1 MKTVLLVAVLFL
13 SLLYLLKGESNVPST
28 FTCSVTCPKCECD
41 NVGYESC
48 NTTAIESL
56 INQVTELTKTNAKSI
71 YKNKKLLSKL
81 QNNSYTS
88 GAVLNDLLLLVE
100 ELVTMHNVSTTA
112 LSPLPKSCQEIKQRM
127 STSPSG
133 VYLIA
138 TVTNQTDYV
147 YCNMETMCGAE
158 GGWTRLAYL
167 DMTDTTESCPNGW
180 KLHEEDGVRACG
192 RADSGGASSCN
203 SVQYPSNGVRYTEI
217 CGRARGYQYSR
228 TGAIGMS
235 NNDINSHYVDGLSLT
250 RGNPRK
256 HIWTFM
262 AGAKEDN
269 SLDQGTYMYA
279 CPCQT
284 GSQQANVIPSFI
296 GNDYYCE
303 SGNPSTPT
311 GFHYKLYTADPLW
324 DGEQCNGLE
333 STCCT
338 STTLPWFH
346 KVLDSPTNDYIE
358 ARVCADFDILSED
371 TPIDILEIY
380 VK

>member
-1 MKTVLLVAVLFL
+1 MTVSLVAVLFL

-71 YKNKKLLSKL
+71 YKNKKFLSKL

-100 ELVTMHNVSTTA
+100 ELVELHNVSTTA
-112 LSPLPKSCQEIKQRM
+112 SSPLPKSCQEIKQRM

-138 TVTNQTDYV
+138 NSEKKTDYV
-147 YCNMETMCGAE
+147 YCHMETLCGSD
-158 GGWTRLAYL
+158 GGWTRLAHL
-167 DMTDTTESCPNGW
+167 DMTDTTESCPDGW
-180 KLHEEDGVRACG
+180 RLYEVDGVRACG
-192 RADSGGASSCN
+192 RASSGDGSCS
-203 SVQYPSNGVRYTEI
+203 SVQYPANGVRYTEI
-217 CGRARGYQYSR
+217 CGRARGYQYASPDAVNPTIA
-228 TGAIGMS
+228 TG
-235 NNDINSHYVDGLSLT
+235 DNSHYVDGLSLT

-256 HIWTFM
+256 HVWTYM
-262 AGAKEDN
+262 AGLKEDN
-269 SLDQGTYMYA
+269 SFDQGTYT
-279 CPCQT
+279 CPCQP
-284 GSQQANVIPSFI
+284 GSQQTNNIPSFI
-296 GNDYYCE
+296 GSDYYCE
-303 SGNPSTPT
+303 SANPATPLI
-311 GFHYKLYTADPLW
+311 FAYKLYTADPLW
-324 DGEQCNGLE
+324 DGKHCNGLE
-333 STCCT
+333 SACCT

-358 ARVCADFDILSED
+358 ARVCADQSTNDED
-371 TPIDILEIY
+371 VPVEIMEVF